1 MKKLALKIAVI
12 ITAMTPL
19 VALAAE
25 DPDEILPGVIPP
37 TSLKSPINSPTEV
50 VTTLNTISGWL
61 FTIFFALAI
70 VFLIYAAFVYLTA
83 GGNET
88 RVGSAKNILIYAIV
102 AIVVALVAG
111 GIPLFV
117 AGLLGVTP

>member
-1 MKKLALKIAVI
+1 MKNLALKIAVAI
-12 ITAMTPL
+12 STLVPSISLAQTQGEIPDSPL
-19 VALAAE
+19 
-25 DPDEILPGVIPP
+25 
-37 TSLKSPINSPTEV
+37 SSPINSPAEV
-50 VTTLNTISGWL
+50 VTTLDTISGWL
-61 FTIFFALAI
+61 FTIFFALAV
-70 VFLIYAAFVYLTA
+70 VFLVYAAFVYLTA